1 MQKRVI
7 LLASL
12 FLVTALIFS
21 GCSSRSGAGSWI
33 GTADPDELFVDL
45 PAIVIDYESDGTASI
60 GGLSHKMVGG
70 TEAPGG
76 ISLSPAARLGL
87 AASLDSLSLDARWVQ
102 HFMATNI
109 QHIQVNNGADGIYL
123 MVNGLQVP
131 SLVWEEGSLAGTAD
145 AAEAFGLGPP
155 ALDKVLPLLQ
165 RLGVGAILRFP
176 AMEGT
181 ELIPTMSDEAWR
193 AKLAQADLSV
203 SGGGLGVIDL
213 PVIYNADGSW
223 SLWAFT
229 DVELSLFTGLPLS
242 SLRLSPS
249 ILSDLAEAG
258 VTTVGLQTDQDG
270 IHISVNGNGLPY
282 LSWGSG
288 EVQNVLVLSR
298 QLGLLEPL
306 SMAMSDGDVDS
317 VLPLVE
323 SLLPMIRATSAN
335 ITIYLPGSDMGN

>member
-76 ISLSPAARLGL
+76 MSLSPGATMGL
-87 AASLDSLSLDARWVQ
+87 ATSLYLLSLDARWVQ

-123 MVNGLQVP
+123 MVNGMQVP
-131 SLVWEEGSLAGTAD
+131 SLVWEEGSLAATAD
-145 AAEAFGLGPP
+145 AAETFGLGPP

-306 SMAMSDGDVDS
+306 LMEMSDGDVDS